1 MCLMKKRSVCPSWM
15 FFSCRYSLFHRKLPQ
30 EKPERSFCTWMGWAF
45 HLQSA
50 QDQALTDPDTCYWE
64 ISSPSER
71 YRTIPG
77 QGHWAAIVLHKSYQP
92 RHSRTLG
99 TQRKQC
105 VIHVIQ
111 QKTVATYD
119 LEKKSH
125 LRIVGFEGRL
135 LWLCS
140 VFRQGPKGKTS
151 SYMSATRMQATRV
164 SSFLIH
170 QTFSLF
176 SFYMS
181 TWSIKG
187 SEY

>member
-1 MCLMKKRSVCPSWM
+1 MKKRSVCPSWM
-15 FFSCRYSLFHRKLPQ
+15 FFCCRYSCCSLLHRKLPQ

-77 QGHWAAIVLHKSYQP
+77 QGHWVAIVLHKSYQP
-92 RHSRTLG
+92 RTLG

-111 QKTVATYD
+111 LKNLATLD
-119 LEKKSH
+119 LLKKSH
-125 LRIVGFEGRL
+125 LIIVGFDGWVV
-135 LWLCS
+135 WLCGI
-140 VFRQGPKGKTS
+140 FREGLKDGTS
-151 SYMSATRMQATRV
+151 SYTFATRV
-164 SSFLIH
+164 QVMRI
-170 QTFSLF
+170 
-176 SFYMS
+176 Y
-181 TWSIKG
+181 
-187 SEY
+187 